1 MPCSMWPA
9 VLLLGDSQ
17 TQQGW
22 AAGGW
27 VAGLADALTR
37 RADVLN
43 RGLSGY
49 NSRMVRAVLP
59 DLCSAEQWRAAKV
72 VVILLGSNDAS
83 LPETNPEQAVPVEE
97 FGENLL
103 HILSFLLGV
112 GVPRE
117 AVVLVTPPPVLPE
130 QWAAACSAR
139 PGPPAANCKSEALTR
154 AVAGEVAAV
163 AARLGVTL
171 VDLHQELTKPGVH
184 LPAVLSDGLHLG
196 PQGSAA
202 LLALLAPVI
211 LGKLGAA
218 APPLMPEWR
227 QLDNADVAAA
237 YTRWKAQ

>member
-1 MPCSMWPA
+1 M
-9 VLLLGDSQ
+9 
-17 TQQGW
+17 
-22 AAGGW
+22 
-27 VAGLADALTR
+27 
-37 RADVLN
+37 
-43 RGLSGY
+43 
-49 NSRMVRAVLP
+49 
-59 DLCSAEQWRAAKV
+59 
-72 VVILLGSNDAS
+72 
-83 LPETNPEQAVPVEE
+83 
-97 FGENLL
+97 
-103 HILSFLLGV
+103 
-112 GVPRE
+112 
-117 AVVLVTPPPVLPE
+117 
-130 QWAAACSAR
+130 
-139 PGPPAANCKSEALTR
+139 
-154 AVAGEVAAV
+154 AAV